1 MLLQDGQVVE
11 FHQGQVR
18 KAEVVPLKNV
28 MVDGLGIG
36 DVGKIVLRDR
46 KTMSKEGIVVVVV
59 PVSQQTGQMGG
70 EVEVISRGFVFMKE
84 AGELVEQIKEKVKL
98 SLPSKRVITDWQG
111 VRKNIEERLGEFL
124 YQETGRSPLILTVV
138 MEV

>member
-1 MLLQDGQVVE
+1 
-11 FHQGQVR
+11 
-18 KAEVVPLKNV
+18 
-28 MVDGLGIG
+28 
-36 DVGKIVLRDR
+36 
-46 KTMSKEGIVVVVV
+46 
-59 PVSQQTGQMGG
+59 
-70 EVEVISRGFVFMKE
+70 MKE

-111 VRKNIEERLGEFL
+111 GRKNIEERLGEFL